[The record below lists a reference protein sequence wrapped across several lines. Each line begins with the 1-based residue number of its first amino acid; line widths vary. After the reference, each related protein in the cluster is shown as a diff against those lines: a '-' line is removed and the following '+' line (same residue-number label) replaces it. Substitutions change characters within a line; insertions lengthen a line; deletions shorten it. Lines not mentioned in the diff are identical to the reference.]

1 MVGPMSLRK
10 AQIRGL
16 WALGAL
22 AIGLQ
27 GARAQEPTP
36 AATPS
41 TKPAIPATGTHASA
55 TPDSS
60 GLVRTAAT
68 AANAAGPPTVCFKLT
83 MRCFGN
89 NAAPADPAQPS
100 RAQSTSPPGTHDEG
114 GSPPVRAHSLNLA
127 PPDVRT
133 VIPPEELKEP
143 LPTEDQQEQQTDAS
157 TVEVRSDPDTPNVPG
172 GFGALF
178 WALRHPT
185 QAWRI
190 FTPVE

>member
-1 MVGPMSLRK
+1 MSLGK
-10 AQIRGL
+10 ARICGL

-22 AIGLQ
+22 AIGLH
-27 GARAQEPTP
+27 GARAQEPTTPGVAAAKP
-36 AATPS
+36 AA
-41 TKPAIPATGTHASA
+41 AAASDHSA
-55 TPDSS
+55 AQGAPQR
-60 GLVRTAAT
+60 GRTAAPQ
-68 AANAAGPPTVCFKLT
+68 ANPSGPPTVCFKFT

-89 NAAPADPAQPS
+89 NLAAADSAKTSSAKDSAPAARNAAGGNQPAQS
-100 RAQSTSPPGTHDEG
+100 G
-114 GSPPVRAHSLNLA
+114 SLNLT

-133 VIPPEELKEP
+133 VIPLEELREP
-143 LPTEDQQEQQTDAS
+143 LPSEDQQEQQTDAA
-157 TVEVRSDPDTPNVPG
+157 TVEVRTDPDSPNVPG